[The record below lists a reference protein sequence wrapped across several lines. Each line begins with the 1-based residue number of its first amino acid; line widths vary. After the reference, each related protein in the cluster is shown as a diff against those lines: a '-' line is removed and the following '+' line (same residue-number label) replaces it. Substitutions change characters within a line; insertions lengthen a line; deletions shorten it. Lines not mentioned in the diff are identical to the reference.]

1 MQRSIK
7 KQYLWYEQPNAL
19 IRKISVVYLSQ
30 ILLIVLKNY
39 YELGDL

>member
-7 KQYLWYEQPNAL
+7 KQYLWYEQPNVL

-39 YELGDL
+39 CELGGL